1 MGLEKALGSPMALS
15 LASTNDLPMTVVGLA
30 AGGVILTVSAGVY
43 LYDKFELYEE
53 KKHRK
58 EIEEINHLWKRFLEK
73 IVVPGF
79 EDIQGL
85 PPIFKL
91 TSNENSAAA
100 DFLHFTDDQI
110 RDIGKNLPHSADIA
124 LLPYRESLLS
134 ALLKLQEYYFTRDD
148 RKDLTSAVISYLLY
162 FLFTKCMNFQGY
174 DYDIAYLEAI
184 TQFVNAYASRRGEV
198 NSQHFTRLQPVYNY
212 LLSAKKYLEKHKE
225 ALSLEELL
233 SELRDSCSNASNKLL
248 RNLVKMTIDKDYAHL
263 SETVALDELQRNILR
278 RRYVSSQI
286 KGIEILPDFEINLP
300 ESVFKAW
307 IIHLAQFYIKSL
319 RPISSIKE
327 NTVIAPEE
335 LFSFIAQAKSILEE
349 PDRSKVQPDDL
360 KQIEKELHLIYKIFK
375 SSPNFINTQL
385 DPDSSKPRFITV
397 HEQKEILNRTTL
409 IAQFARLIHSI
420 IATQYLCTH
429 LLKSI
434 KQLGDIYAKDPNHF
448 REIFGAL
455 NQLMTVIKNGVN
467 ANLNAFKE
475 IEDASFNEMRL
486 DTEELFSREIV
497 NTLKTVKQMTKN
509 LGGQVMEYRNKK
521 NKEGDPTEASVN
533 YEMRAVAGLITKM
546 YPDVEQP
553 LVYSTSSNPDKI
565 NSNTPTPTQENLA
578 EELHRLTS
586 RLFNT
591 IKLIQEEPIKDPNSS
606 QYLSI
611 YRSLNALQTKAILL
625 AKEVN
630 PSTERREKS
639 TNLGALTLSL
649 CQKTLDFLSQ
659 KPEDRLRQVAQFVQ
673 GLHNEL
679 NHPLNNAYI
688 DKHSNVAAQYL
699 HSHFGLFN
707 TDTRNKLLQLE
718 QACAQIS
725 ASII

>member
-15 LASTNDLPMTVVGLA
+15 LASTNDLPMTIVGLA
-30 AGGVILTVSAGVY
+30 AGGVVLTVSAGVY
-43 LYDKFELYEE
+43 LYDKFERYEE

-85 PPIFKL
+85 PPVFKL
-91 TSNENSAAA
+91 TTNENSAAA

-110 RDIGKNLPHSADIA
+110 RDLGKNLPHGADIA
-124 LLPYRESLLS
+124 LLPYRESIVS
-134 ALLKLQEYYFTRDD
+134 ALLKLQEYYFSRDD
-148 RKDLTSAVISYLLY
+148 RHDLTAAVLSYLLY

-174 DYDIAYLEAI
+174 DYDIAYLDALS
-184 TQFVNAYASRRGEV
+184 QFINAYASRHGEV

-233 SELRDSCSNASNKLL
+233 SELRDSCSNSSNKLL
-248 RNLVKMTIDKDYAHL
+248 RNLVKMTIDRDYGYL
-263 SETVALDELQRNILR
+263 SDTVALDELQRNILR

-286 KGIEILPDFEINLP
+286 KGIELIPDFEINLP
-300 ESVFKAW
+300 ESVFKEW
-307 IIHLAQFYIKSL
+307 IIHLSQFYIKSL

-327 NTVIAPEE
+327 NTILAPEE
-335 LFSFIAQAKSILEE
+335 LFSFIARAKSILEE
-349 PDRSKVQPDDL
+349 PDLSKVDNDQL
-360 KQIEKELHLIYKIFK
+360 KQLDRELHLIRKVFK

-385 DPDSSKPRFITV
+385 DPDNNKPRFIVVDT
-397 HEQKEILNRTTL
+397 EKEILNRTTL

-420 IATQYLCTH
+420 ISMQYVCTH

-475 IEDASFNEMRL
+475 LEDANLNEMRL
-486 DTEELFSREIV
+486 DKEELFSREIV

-509 LGGQVMEYRNKK
+509 LGAQVLEYRNKK
-521 NKEGDPTEASVN
+521 TKASDPTEASVT
-533 YEMRAVAGLITKM
+533 YEMRAVASLITQM
-546 YPDVEQP
+546 YPDTEQP
-553 LVYSTSSNPDKI
+553 LVYSNSPNPD
-565 NSNTPTPTQENLA
+565 NSPPNPQAPTNENLS
-578 EELHRLTS
+578 EELHHLTAQ
-586 RLFNT
+586 LFNRIKT
-591 IKLIQEEPIKDPNSS
+591 IQQEPVQDPKSN

-611 YRSLNALQTKAILL
+611 YRCLNALQTKSIHL
-625 AKEVN
+625 AGEANQPKD
-630 PSTERREKS
+630 RLEKS
-639 TNLGALTLSL
+639 QKMGALTVAL

-659 KPEDRLRQVAQFVQ
+659 TQEERLAHAAQFAQ
-673 GLHNEL
+673 SFHNEL
-679 NHPLNNAYI
+679 NHPLNNAFI
-688 DKHSNVAAQYL
+688 DQHNNNVSEYL
-699 HSHFGLFN
+699 YTRFGLFS
-707 TDTRNKLLQLE
+707 TDTRHKLVQLE
-718 QACAQIS
+718 EACEKLG
-725 ASII
+725 ASLS